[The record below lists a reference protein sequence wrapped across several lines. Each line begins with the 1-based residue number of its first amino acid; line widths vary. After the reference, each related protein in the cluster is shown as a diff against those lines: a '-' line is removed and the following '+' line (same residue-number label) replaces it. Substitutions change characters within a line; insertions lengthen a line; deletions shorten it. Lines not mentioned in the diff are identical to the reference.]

1 MIFHSQSHWMSRFLN
16 VLRSWLVMVA
26 VIAAGNTIQSFRDH
40 SFLSDKL
47 YTGRPTLV
55 NGLQAR
61 TFGIWTLLSSIIRCT
76 CAVDIHNR
84 TLYHIT
90 LWTFIL
96 AFGHFLSESFIYHT
110 APITI
115 GVMAPL
121 LVARMLVGF
130 QYMED
135 LQEATSIRP
144 KKRI

>member
-1 MIFHSQSHWMSRFLN
+1 MIVTGTMLLRCFTFN
-16 VLRSWLVMVA
+16 IVLLILVFCFCFCA
-26 VIAAGNTIQSFRDH
+26 
-40 SFLSDKL
+40 
-47 YTGRPTLV
+47 V

-96 AFGHFLSESFIYHT
+96 AFGHFLSESFVYLT

-121 LVARMLVGF
+121 LVASVSILGMLVGF
-130 QYMED
+130 QHLED
-135 LQEATSIRP
+135 SLEPTSIRV

>member
-1 MIFHSQSHWMSRFLN
+1 MSRFLH

-26 VIAAGNTIQSFRDH
+26 VIAGGNTIQSFRDH

-47 YTGRPTLV
+47 YTGSPTLV

-121 LVARMLVGF
+121 LVAGFSILGMMVGF

-135 LQEATSIRP
+135 PLEATSIQP
-144 KKRI
+144 KKWI